1 MNLLASQ
8 AMFDNSILRD
18 RLQAAIRKT
27 AAERLQWAAP
37 AGTLASAAYTAPDT
51 VAPSFLLRL
60 ATNGDV
66 VAKACEACGH
76 AGGVP
81 DDTIEWIVGES
92 WDAVSVEMFGEP
104 EPEPE
109 PETSEIA

>member
-8 AMFDNSILRD
+8 AMFDNSTLRD
-18 RLQAAIRKT
+18 RLHAAIRKT

-37 AGTLASAAYTAPDT
+37 AGTLAAAAYTAPDT

-66 VAKACEACGH
+66 VAETCEACGH

-81 DDTIEWIVGES
+81 DDTIEWIVGDS
-92 WDAVSVEMFGEP
+92 WDAVSIEMFGES
-104 EPEPE
+104 E
-109 PETSEIA
+109 PETPETPEIA

>member
-8 AMFDNSILRD
+8 AMFNNATLQD
-18 RLQAAIRKT
+18 RLYAAIRKM

-37 AGTLASAAYTAPDT
+37 AGTLAAAAYTAPDT

-66 VAKACEACGH
+66 VGAACEACGH

-81 DDTIEWIVGES
+81 DDTIEWIVGDS
-92 WDAVSVEMFGEP
+92 WDAIAIEMFGEP
-104 EPEPE
+104 EPD
-109 PETSEIA
+109 SHDIA

>member
-8 AMFDNSILRD
+8 AMFNNETFHA
-18 RLQAAIRKT
+18 RLNAAIRKA

-37 AGTLASAAYTAPDT
+37 AGTLAQAAYTAPET

-60 ATNGDV
+60 ATNADV
-66 VAKACEACGH
+66 VAAVCEACGH

-81 DDTIEWIVGES
+81 DDTIEWIVVDS
-92 WDAVSVEMFGEP
+92 WDTIAVEMYGDP
-104 EPEPE
+104 D
-109 PETSEIA
+109 TV

>member
-8 AMFDNSILRD
+8 AMFDNSTLRD
-18 RLQAAIRKT
+18 RLHAAIRKT

-37 AGTLASAAYTAPDT
+37 AGTLAAAAYTAPDT

-66 VAKACEACGH
+66 VAEACEACGH

-81 DDTIEWIVGES
+81 DDTIEWIVGDS
-92 WDAVSVEMFGEP
+92 WDAVSIEMFGG
-104 EPEPE
+104 PE
-109 PETSEIA
+109 PETPETPEIA